1 MTEQRKQAIVIGGG
15 LAGCEAAWQ
24 LAQNGIA
31 VTLYEQK
38 PVHYSPAHHRNGL
51 AELVCSNSLKADRL
65 ASAAG
70 LLKAEME
77 RMGSL
82 LIPCARKT
90 SVPAGGAL
98 AVDRDAFSDL
108 VTEQIRSHP
117 LITLETATID
127 EIPAGNVVVATG
139 PLTEGKLAE
148 QIEQLCGTRLRFF
161 DAAAPIVKYESLDAE
176 KVFFAARYGRGTAD
190 YINCPMNQEEYEAF
204 YEALVNAERAE
215 LHDCDKNFFRVYEGC
230 MPIEILASR
239 GKDTMRFGPLKPVGL
254 TDPRTG
260 HRPYAVIQLRR
271 ENQEGTMYNI
281 VGFQTHLTFGEQKRV
296 FSMIPALANAEFV
309 RYGVMHRNTY
319 LNSPGLLDR
328 YYRLIADDRISFA
341 GQMTGVEGYVEST
354 ASGYLAAVAMA
365 AKVQGRE
372 VPDFPKETAI
382 GALGQYVSDE
392 SIENFQPMNINF
404 SIIAPLEKRIRKKAE
419 KNLAIAARSLDVID
433 RLVAKGI

>member
-215 LHDCDKNFFRVYEGC
+215 LHDCDKNFF
-230 MPIEILASR
+230 P
-239 GKDTMRFGPLKPVGL
+239 
-254 TDPRTG
+254 
-260 HRPYAVIQLRR
+260 
-271 ENQEGTMYNI
+271 
-281 VGFQTHLTFGEQKRV
+281 
-296 FSMIPALANAEFV
+296 
-309 RYGVMHRNTY
+309 
-319 LNSPGLLDR
+319 
-328 YYRLIADDRISFA
+328 
-341 GQMTGVEGYVEST
+341 
-354 ASGYLAAVAMA
+354 
-365 AKVQGRE
+365 
-372 VPDFPKETAI
+372 
-382 GALGQYVSDE
+382 
-392 SIENFQPMNINF
+392 
-404 SIIAPLEKRIRKKAE
+404 
-419 KNLAIAARSLDVID
+419 SL
-433 RLVAKGI
+433 

>member
-1 MTEQRKQAIVIGGG
+1 MADWQAVKQHGS
-15 LAGCEAAWQ
+15 LPK
-24 LAQNGIA
+24 NGVA

-148 QIEQLCGTRLRFF
+148 QIEQLCGTRLRFLMRLHRLSSMKVWMRKKSF
-161 DAAAPIVKYESLDAE
+161 SL
-176 KVFFAARYGRGTAD
+176 
-190 YINCPMNQEEYEAF
+190 
-204 YEALVNAERAE
+204 
-215 LHDCDKNFFRVYEGC
+215 
-230 MPIEILASR
+230 
-239 GKDTMRFGPLKPVGL
+239 PLWQRNGGL
-254 TDPRTG
+254 
-260 HRPYAVIQLRR
+260 YQL
-271 ENQEGTMYNI
+271 
-281 VGFQTHLTFGEQKRV
+281 
-296 FSMIPALANAEFV
+296 
-309 RYGVMHRNTY
+309 
-319 LNSPGLLDR
+319 
-328 YYRLIADDRISFA
+328 
-341 GQMTGVEGYVEST
+341 
-354 ASGYLAAVAMA
+354 
-365 AKVQGRE
+365 
-372 VPDFPKETAI
+372 
-382 GALGQYVSDE
+382 SDE
-392 SIENFQPMNINF
+392 SG
-404 SIIAPLEKRIRKKAE
+404 RIR
-419 KNLAIAARSLDVID
+419 
-433 RLVAKGI
+433 GIL